1 MQMTE
6 ELLQDTKII
15 SLYKAIIGASGTND
29 FNNEV
34 KLIYWRISS
43 NFIFVYILFPLQKT
57 SHPTRNKNKET

>member
-43 NFIFVYILFPLQKT
+43 NFIFVYVLFPSQKT